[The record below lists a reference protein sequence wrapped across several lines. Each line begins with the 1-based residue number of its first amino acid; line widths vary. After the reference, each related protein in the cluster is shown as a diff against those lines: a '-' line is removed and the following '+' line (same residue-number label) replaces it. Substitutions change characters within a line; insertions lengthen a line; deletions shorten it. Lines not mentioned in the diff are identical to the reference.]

1 MSEQP
6 THTLRLGTRGSLLAK
21 TQSQLVAS
29 ELEKHHKG
37 LAVELVIVKTTADG
51 IQDKPLYE
59 IGGKGLFTKELEQ
72 ALIASEVDLAVH
84 SFKDVPVTQPLVD
97 SDDLIVAAVP
107 EREDPRD
114 VFCSLTAKRIEDLPQ
129 GAKVGTG
136 SLRRKC
142 QLLALRSDLQVE
154 MLRGNIDTRL
164 RKLRDGQYEAIVLAA
179 AGLRRTGLFN
189 EAEMVMLEPDQML
202 PAPGQ
207 GALAIQCR
215 RNDAKTRDLLAAVC
229 DSESECCVTAE
240 RIIVAAL
247 GGDCHSPIGALAQ
260 IEDGEMTLRVAVG
273 SKGGVPPVIRAVATG
288 SSEHCDGPVG
298 DVLKSLS
305 EQNVQELLAGNRS
318 N

>member
-1 MSEQP
+1 MSETKP
-6 THTLRLGTRGSLLAK
+6 RTIRLGTRGSLLAK

-37 LAVELVIVKTTADG
+37 LVVELVIVKTTADG
-51 IQDKPLYE
+51 IQDKPLHE

-72 ALIASEVDLAVH
+72 ALLAGEVDLAVH

-97 SDDLIVAAVP
+97 QADLIIAAVP

-114 VFCSLTAKRIEDLPQ
+114 VLCSLTAKLIEDLPQ

-136 SLRRKC
+136 SMRRTC
-142 QLLALRSDLQVE
+142 QLLALRGDLKVE

-164 RKLRDGQYEAIVLAA
+164 RKLRDGQYQAIILAA

-189 EAEMVMLEPDQML
+189 EAEMTMLEPEQML

-215 RNDAKTRDLLAAVC
+215 RNDAATRDLLATL
-229 DSESECCVTAE
+229 DDPTSERCVTAE
-240 RIIVAAL
+240 RVIVQAL

-260 IEDGEMTLRVAVG
+260 INGDEMTLRAVV
-273 SKGGVPPVIRAVATG
+273 GGRGGTLPVIRASAAG
-288 SSEHCDGPVG
+288 PAGHGGDGAVEA
-298 DVLKSLS
+298 VLKSLS
-305 EQNVQELLAGNRS
+305 EQNVQALLQGGR
-318 N
+318 